1 MFALLV
7 CLNLIVRT
15 VLTQT
20 VGNDMRQQ
28 TRTSFLFYSYV
39 VFVRERRLHTRTKY
53 YILYGTG
60 IVRSAYCT
68 VAVHF
73 KYENNRKIT

>member
-28 TRTSFLFYSYV
+28 TRTSFLFYVLVRISFFTYSYV
-39 VFVRERRLHTRTKY
+39 PVRT
-53 YILYGTG
+53 
-60 IVRSAYCT
+60 
-68 VAVHF
+68 
-73 KYENNRKIT
+73 